1 MAAREP
7 RLRVM
12 HVILTLERA
21 GAQEVVR
28 ILCEHLRKAS
38 CESVVCT
45 FEDGPVRRDLEEL
58 GIPVEVLGVR
68 RHGIEALPRF
78 VREIADIRRML
89 AGLVDRYR
97 IDIVQTH
104 LLQTLDFVALSL
116 LRGTSARA
124 VLWTIHNVDFLP
136 EGRTFW
142 TALKRQVHRLLY
154 QATIHRT
161 SGVIAVSTAV
171 RDAILDQICPVGDRI
186 TTIPNG
192 VDVDRFRGRGDHGT
206 LCRELR
212 IDPSSRLV
220 LTVGRLTEQ
229 KGHRYLIDAAR
240 DVVMAHPDVHFL
252 FVGEGELR
260 SELEERARGL
270 DLSERVHFLGVREDL
285 PFLLASTDL
294 FVMPSLWE
302 GLSIALL
309 EAMAAGRPIV
319 TTSVSG
325 AVEAMV
331 PGETGFVV
339 PAGEGRALAGAIV
352 RLLSDGRRAEAMGE
366 RARGRVAASFSAAA
380 QAERYHALYRRVLR
394 ARGTRG

>member
-1 MAAREP
+1 
-7 RLRVM
+7 M

-58 GIPVEVLGVR
+58 GIPVEVLGAR

-78 VREIADIRRML
+78 VREIGDIRKKL
-89 AGLVDRYR
+89 AGLVERYR

-124 VLWTIHNVDFLP
+124 VLWTVHNVDFLP
-136 EGRTFW
+136 EGRTLW
-142 TALKRQVHRLLY
+142 TALKRQLHRLLY

-161 SGVIAVSTAV
+161 SGVIAVSSAV
-171 RDAILDQICPVGDRI
+171 RDALMDQICAAGDRI

-192 VDVDRFRGRGDHGT
+192 VDVDRFRGPGDHEA
-206 LCRELR
+206 LCRKLR
-212 IDPSSRLV
+212 IDASSRLV

-229 KGHRYLIDAAR
+229 KGHRFLIDAAR
-240 DVVMAHPDVHFL
+240 EVVAVHPDAHFL
-252 FVGEGELR
+252 LVGEGELR
-260 SELEERARGL
+260 SDLEERARRL
-270 DLSERVHFLGVREDL
+270 DLAERVHFLGVREDL

-309 EAMAAGRPIV
+309 EAMAAGRPVV
-319 TTSVSG
+319 TTAVSG

-339 PAGEGRALAGAIV
+339 PPGEAGALAEAIV
-352 RLLSDGRRAEAMGE
+352 QLLSDGHRAGEMGKQ
-366 RARGRVAASFSAAA
+366 ARQRVAARFGAAG
-380 QAERYHALYRRVLR
+380 QVERYHALYRSVLR
-394 ARGTRG
+394 AGGAKG